1 MKMSRSIKD
10 YKDAMDSVKI
20 SDSFYKR
27 TEVLLNESSVME
39 ITQSIPSK
47 TRIILRSVMA
57 AAACLLV
64 AFGVKIVADN
74 RLVSDT
80 TAVTE
85 IIVQET
91 TVVTVPATIPE
102 TASPVIDRPE
112 EDKFIDDSGVLMD
125 DMPDIPAIEAG
136 DTNSD
141 NSDTGE
147 AVKVNPTASS
157 PESSAEEETEAE
169 TANDVSGNGE
179 NNKHSFT
186 GSGYVPEKDTD
197 NDSDAGYV
205 NKKPEDAKNNDTD
218 AGAAVEVEDDV
229 VIEETFTTTSRE
241 GYPEMSEPEGAENIP
256 PLGETAN
263 DKVMVEITPYFD
275 LSNVKSGENPAV
287 KSGDECSEL
296 ISAVAIAAATSP
308 QDENIPFTSVF
319 LVQIYEKD
327 TNLPYYSIYLTDEK
341 TIVITRHDID
351 AQRRSTCFVSEMDY
365 DKILRILFDE
375 FGNEAEYDFFRNYYL
390 NN

>member
-39 ITQSIPSK
+39 ITQSNPSK
-47 TRIILRSVMA
+47 IRIISRFVMA

-64 AFGVKIVADN
+64 AFGVKTVADN
-74 RLVSDT
+74 RFVSDT

-91 TVVTVPATIPE
+91 TVVTVPATTPE

-112 EDKFIDDSGVLMD
+112 EDKFIDDSGVLME
-125 DMPDIPAIEAG
+125 DMPDIPAAEAG

-141 NSDTGE
+141 NSDAGE
-147 AVKVNPTASS
+147 VVKVNPTASS
-157 PESSAEEETEAE
+157 PESTAEEETETE

-186 GSGYVPEKDTD
+186 GSGYAPEKDTD
-197 NDSDAGYV
+197 TDFDTGYV
-205 NKKPEDAKNNDTD
+205 NEKPEDAKNNDTD
-218 AGAAVEVEDDV
+218 AGAEVEDDV
-229 VIEETFTTTSRE
+229 VIEEGFTTSSRE

-275 LSNVKSGENPAV
+275 LSNVKSGENPVV
-287 KSGDECSEL
+287 KSGDECSEI
-296 ISAVAIAAATSP
+296 ISAVAIAAATST
-308 QDENIPFTSVF
+308 QEENIPFTSVL

-327 TNLPYYSIYLTDEK
+327 TELPYYSIYLTNEK

-365 DKILRILFDE
+365 YKILRILFDE
-375 FGNEAEYDFFRNYYL
+375 FGNEAEYDFFCNYYL

>member
-39 ITQSIPSK
+39 ITQSSPSK
-47 TRIILRSVMA
+47 IRIISRFVMA

-64 AFGVKIVADN
+64 AFGVKTVADN

-91 TVVTVPATIPE
+91 TVVTVPATIPD

-125 DMPDIPAIEAG
+125 DMPDIPVTEAG

-141 NSDTGE
+141 NSDAGG

-157 PESSAEEETEAE
+157 PESTAEEGTEAE
-169 TANDVSGNGE
+169 TADDVSGNGE

-186 GSGYVPEKDTD
+186 GSGYTPEKDTD
-197 NDSDAGYV
+197 SDSDAGYV
-205 NKKPEDAKNNDTD
+205 NEKPEDTKNNDTD
-218 AGAAVEVEDDV
+218 AGAEIEDD
-229 VIEETFTTTSRE
+229 ITEEEAAPRE

-275 LSNVKSGENPAV
+275 LSNVKSGENPVV
-287 KSGDECSEL
+287 KSGDECNEL
-296 ISAVAIAAATSP
+296 ISAVAIAAATST
-308 QDENIPFTSVF
+308 QEENIPFTSVL

-327 TNLPYYSIYLTDEK
+327 TELPYYSIYLTNEK

-365 DKILRILFDE
+365 YKILRILFDE
-375 FGNEAEYDFFRNYYL
+375 FGNEAEYDFFCNYYL